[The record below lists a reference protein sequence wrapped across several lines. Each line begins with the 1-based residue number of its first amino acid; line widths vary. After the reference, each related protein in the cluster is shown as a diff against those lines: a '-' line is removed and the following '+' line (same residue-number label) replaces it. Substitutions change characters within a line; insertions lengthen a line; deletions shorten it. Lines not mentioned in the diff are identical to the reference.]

1 MGYRIELGEIE
12 ANINA
17 FDKIDLCACIYAN
30 EKIVLYY
37 QGKSS
42 IEDVYKYANEK
53 LVSYMRPQ
61 IVKKLQ
67 RMPINANGKIDRTK
81 LKEMFEEE

>member
-17 FDKIDLCACIYAN
+17 FDKIDLCACIYVN
-30 EKIVLYY
+30 EKIILYY
-37 QGKSS
+37 QGNTS

-67 RMPINANGKIDRTK
+67 RMRINANGKIDRTK